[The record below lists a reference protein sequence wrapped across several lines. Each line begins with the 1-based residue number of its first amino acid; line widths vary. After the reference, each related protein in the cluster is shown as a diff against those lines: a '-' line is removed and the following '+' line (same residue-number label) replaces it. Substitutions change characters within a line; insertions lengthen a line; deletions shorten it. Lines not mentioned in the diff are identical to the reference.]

1 MKKNNSNLH
10 KARVAKNDEF
20 YTRLEDIEKEL
31 KYYKKHFAGKV
42 VFCNCDDPYE
52 SNFFKFFAL
61 NFNILGLKKLIAT
74 CYDGSQIVGTELPL
88 WKDETDKTAWR
99 AVITMDEL
107 IDANE
112 DGAIDEDD
120 VKLMLQKEGAVKKL
134 NGNGSFD
141 SEECLELLKTAD
153 IVCTNPPFSL
163 FRKFVKTIMKYN
175 KKFLII
181 GSKNAITYKEIFNY
195 IKNNEL
201 WMGINNVPTF
211 NTPNG
216 GTKTFGNI
224 GWYTNLTH
232 PKRNEEIYLYKTYN
246 TESYPKYDNYD
257 AIEVSKV
264 DEIPEDYDGV
274 MGVPI
279 TFLDKYCPTQFE
291 IVDINPHFFS
301 MVEQGL
307 PKPKQLTL
315 HNVNKKDPYARIL
328 IKKCV

>member
-1 MKKNNSNLH
+1 M
-10 KARVAKNDEF
+10 
-20 YTRLEDIEKEL
+20 
-31 KYYKKHFAGKV
+31 
-42 VFCNCDDPYE
+42 
-52 SNFFKFFAL
+52 
-61 NFNILGLKKLIAT
+61 
-74 CYDGSQIVGTELPL
+74 
-88 WKDETDKTAWR
+88 
-99 AVITMDEL
+99 
-107 IDANE
+107 
-112 DGAIDEDD
+112 
-120 VKLMLQKEGAVKKL
+120 
-134 NGNGSFD
+134 
-141 SEECLELLKTAD
+141 
-153 IVCTNPPFSL
+153 
-163 FRKFVKTIMKYN
+163 

-181 GSKNAITYKEIFNY
+181 GTINVITYKDIFNY

-201 WMGINNVPTF
+201 WIGINNVHTF
-211 NTPNG
+211 NTQNG

-224 GWYTNLTH
+224 CWYTNLTH

-279 TFLDKYCPTQFE
+279 TFLDKYCPSQFE

-328 IKKCV
+328 IKKGNSEKKFQKK